1 MLLLMNGAERSLRSM
16 YVKEAS
22 ILLIVKA
29 NSEYTVGRKKN
40 WKIIPSF
47 SYMCNLP
54 NLSPNRVIKN
64 ANCSV
69 FLLLPARKLLI

>member
-1 MLLLMNGAERSLRSM
+1 MTNTSIRTLLLQNQRVLKDELSQKFS
-16 YVKEAS
+16 YC
-22 ILLIVKA
+22 
-29 NSEYTVGRKKN
+29 TVWRKKN

-69 FLLLPARKLLI
+69 FLLLPARKLLIW